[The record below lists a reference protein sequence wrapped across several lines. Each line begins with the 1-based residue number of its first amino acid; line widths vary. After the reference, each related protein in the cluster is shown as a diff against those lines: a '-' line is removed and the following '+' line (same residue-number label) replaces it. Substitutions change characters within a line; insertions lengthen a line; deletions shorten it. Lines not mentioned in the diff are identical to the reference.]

1 MQWNMLVFSETSVQ
15 GQGSLCQRDMP
26 KVDCGPRKFL
36 MKPLNWRNHHW
47 NKCEWD
53 ISTLISC
60 SQWSLDVQNS
70 DELCLYSRYHVRN
83 GGGVLPRRHH
93 SRAGRISV
101 WLLLHVT
108 SLSEFDNEDRFL
120 NSEITSTLN
129 LALNLVRAFFLFF
142 HLCPEVG
149 GQGSER
155 SSDAIDDPTRTWT
168 LAARTSG
175 NRKWIW
181 NWFRRR
187 FVFH

>member
-1 MQWNMLVFSETSVQ
+1 MYFPASNLSPSRQRNKDGLTPGENIAKSPCSKIFN
-15 GQGSLCQRDMP
+15 SLSNLNIEINWSNTLRAVALID
-26 KVDCGPRKFL
+26 
-36 MKPLNWRNHHW
+36 PL
-47 NKCEWD
+47 
-53 ISTLISC
+53 S
-60 SQWSLDVQNS
+60 S

-120 NSEITSTLN
+120 NSAITSTLN

-175 NRKWIW
+175 NRK
-181 NWFRRR
+181 
-187 FVFH
+187 

>member
-1 MQWNMLVFSETSVQ
+1 M
-15 GQGSLCQRDMP
+15 
-26 KVDCGPRKFL
+26 
-36 MKPLNWRNHHW
+36 
-47 NKCEWD
+47 
-53 ISTLISC
+53 
-60 SQWSLDVQNS
+60 
-70 DELCLYSRYHVRN
+70 RN
-83 GGGVLPRRHH
+83 GRGVVPRGHH

-120 NSEITSTLN
+120 NSAITSTLN

-142 HLCPEVG
+142 VLCPEFG

-175 NRKWIW
+175 NRK
-181 NWFRRR
+181 
-187 FVFH
+187 